1 MSFNRL
7 FFFSLFILLFSA
19 TAMSQSV
26 SLSDTVSI
34 ADTELTL
41 LSNTSQ
47 CLTDCEA
54 WLEWDLRE
62 AVSDKRASTKSDSV
76 FGFEFL
82 KKSNKTKTLK
92 SFGIE
97 VWKEFD
103 VEVSDFGW
111 VEEIV
116 EREPL
121 DVTGKTVACKDIG
134 CVDGKKSGLCDCVGV
149 VWKETGS
156 HFEKRFNKVANT
168 PYNFNFK
175 KGNKY
180 RFRVWGKKNPQLGE
194 NDVDWIPTI
203 LGERISEWAWW
214 SSSWKTRYQ
223 LTWTAPYDLNVGNV
237 VHFGDIDFS
246 AMDIV
251 MDDLN
256 DYRVVYNDVTD
267 LNRWVEGTSAST
279 DGNLWIKLDNGL
291 SAGVQTA
298 FYIYTNNAAAG
309 TPNKHISYLVDGFED
324 GEYTSNLVWIAKNAN
339 TEADSSVQSV
349 IKHDGTYALKVD
361 NQTDT
366 QPYLETTFAS
376 EQNPNE
382 ISTFMYCTNVA
393 KGGAVKYI
401 SATAVQM
408 FPEISVGTFQV
419 YTGAYSIDTTVVPL
433 NDTWYLLKTV
443 FDWTANT
450 ANFEFW
456 NSTITTKLAEV
467 KDVNITTF
475 SGITKIQLGRAG
487 NDIGEQVYFD
497 KSDVNVVYSLG
508 SAEIDIGVTASFS
521 TAFNPAGLNVEA
533 GIASLAVDFNS
544 ISIYSETA
552 ISNKGYRWDF
562 NGVTYSYDQN
572 LTRTFTVVA
581 DYNVC
586 LDANA
591 TIDGI
596 NYSNQ
601 ACSTVSILSYPQN
614 VDFNFTPASP
624 SRNETIRFQAS
635 SDLSDVEWVW
645 GFGDGNF
652 STGQDINHSFPIGD
666 WNVCLTA
673 IAPVDLNTQHCESI
687 EIFGLGLVQF
697 YDENT
702 GSKLVPTTLI
712 VDGTSYVADVNADG
726 VLNLALSGWSSGNHT
741 IIASLADYGSRE
753 WVIDF
758 NEFSY
763 FFKNFSML
771 EDANGGIINFKFYDT
786 DESTILANATIQVM
800 IEDVNYAS
808 SKQTNASGEVSFF
821 LNPDDANY
829 SFHIIKADET
839 TLDYY
844 QPTVTI
850 KIPKDE
856 ETLATL
862 TAEAFD
868 VQLGGVA
875 SRSYLGNTTD
885 LVFKIFPNTVDYYQA
900 QVDYNS
906 AAYLSRTYSFKTKG
920 DTSTITIQPYLPKTA
935 NGATIYFYVIDSVNS
950 DSIEGVLV
958 EASRTGGVLAG
969 KTVEQ
974 EHTDS
979 SGAAIFSLLI
989 NEQYRMNFFI
999 DGDLVYSIKLVA
1011 TSTTYTVRI
1020 DRTGGGSMTD
1030 YVDSRTFVEFIPGI
1044 GYLESAGG
1052 IIGFDVNIFS
1062 PTGIISDVNITV
1074 FQDGNFVMNIYG
1086 SDSDGNYFVFSIDL
1100 NSLDSNHAIVVD
1112 VNIFKT
1118 SGITEHYS
1126 HVYIIKTP
1134 STYNILYTLRSAE
1147 LREELGGDL
1156 ALNVIAFFITLFV
1169 VASFGITVTTKFE
1182 GLFAI
1187 AAVVMFF
1194 FVYIGWV
1201 NGILYGLAL
1210 VGGFSAVIASKRF
1223 G

>member
-214 SSSWKTRYQ
+214 SSNWDYYVSVTISN
-223 LTWTAPYDLNVGNV
+223 TSGTSVT
-237 VHFGDIDFS
+237 DFWVDYNS
-246 AMDIV
+246 FNASTLIAAGKLQADY
-251 MDDLN
+251 DDL
-256 DYRVVYNDVTD
+256 RVVIDGTDVNYIIREYGKGTD
-267 LNRWVEGTSAST
+267 ST
-279 DGNLWIKLDNGL
+279 HIMFPVTLATGSSKDV
-291 SAGVQTA
+291 S
-298 FYIYTNNAAAG
+298 IYYGNAAASAPTFVTETASWVNTDVAGFTVSQAGKYINIEG
-309 TPNKHISYLVDGFED
+309 TKVGDSWYEFVKRVEPANRSDTYFKIFYDIKISTMSLEDPAQCAAMAYQGDNAVILFGAARNHDPFLTFMIWDRTDGSDTHTGSADDDWIVPSSRWDSISAEYKESDTSATIDMNYGVVNKSDSGVDATLSGGGYKIGFGGHSY
-324 GEYTSNLVWIAKNAN
+324 
-339 TEADSSVQSV
+339 
-349 IKHDGTYALKVD
+349 D
-361 NQTDT
+361 NGQQTDC
-366 QPYLETTFAS
+366 
-376 EQNPNE
+376 N
-382 ISTFMYCTNVA
+382 ITNVA
-393 KGGAVKYI
+393 INYQDASLWLTEQAEKSYGN
-401 SATAVQM
+401 
-408 FPEISVGTFQV
+408 TF
-419 YTGAYSIDTTVVPL
+419 I
-433 NDTWYLLKTV
+433 
-443 FDWTANT
+443 
-450 ANFEFW
+450 ANFEYEGASSVDN
-456 NSTITTKLAEV
+456 NSTHVTTNFFDLTSY
-467 KDVNITTF
+467 DSSSVNT
-475 SGITKIQLGRAG
+475 
-487 NDIGEQVYFD
+487 E
-497 KSDVNVVYSLG
+497 KS
-508 SAEIDIGVTASFS
+508 
-521 TAFNPAGLNVEA
+521 
-533 GIASLAVDFNS
+533 
-544 ISIYSETA
+544 
-552 ISNKGYRWDF
+552 YRWDF
-562 NGVTYSYDQN
+562 NGSVYSYDQN
-572 LTRTFTVVA
+572 ISRLLVVGE

-586 LDANA
+586 LDINA
-591 TIDGI
+591 LVDGI
-596 NYSNQ
+596 FES
-601 ACSTVSILSYPQN
+601 
-614 VDFNFTPASP
+614 
-624 SRNETIRFQAS
+624 
-635 SDLSDVEWVW
+635 
-645 GFGDGNF
+645 
-652 STGQDINHSFPIGD
+652 DINCQIV
-666 WNVCLTA
+666 NVNYG
-673 IAPVDLNTQHCESI
+673 V
-687 EIFGLGLVQF
+687 FGVHF

-702 GSKLVPTTLI
+702 GIDFVPTTLT
-712 VDGTSYVADVNADG
+712 VNGTSYVSSVESNG
-726 VLNLALSGWSSGNHT
+726 QLTLNIIDFTQPVT
-741 IIASLADYGSRE
+741 IIASSATYTERE
-753 WVIDF
+753 WVFDLDIVTDY
-758 NEFSY
+758 NYSLA
-763 FFKNFSML
+763 ML

-800 IEDVNYAS
+800 IEAVNYAS